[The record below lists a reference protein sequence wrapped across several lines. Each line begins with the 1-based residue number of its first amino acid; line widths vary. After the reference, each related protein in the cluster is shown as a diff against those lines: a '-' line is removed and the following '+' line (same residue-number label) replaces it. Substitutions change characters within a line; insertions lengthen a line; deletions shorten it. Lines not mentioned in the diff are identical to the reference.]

1 MAVNDK
7 QEPRVS
13 LFRQGLGWPGVSKL
27 RGPPAPAEELS
38 KRDSPF
44 LPWNVGTGPGP
55 GRGTPRH
62 YSVLNHGGGRH
73 LWDPPSRSAEDTR
86 EHREW
91 PEPLCQSLSEAPS
104 PMNPILASPC
114 WEVDSISLM

>member
-1 MAVNDK
+1 MAVNGK

-13 LFRQGLGWPGVSKL
+13 LFRQGLGWPGVSKP
-27 RGPPAPAEELS
+27 RGPPAPAEG
-38 KRDSPF
+38 SPRGI
-44 LPWNVGTGPGP
+44 LPSCPGTWGRALGLVG
-55 GRGTPRH
+55 GTPHH

>member
-1 MAVNDK
+1 MAVNGK
-7 QEPRVS
+7 QEPRVP
-13 LFRQGLGWPGVSKL
+13 LFRQGLGWPGVSKP
-27 RGPPAPAEELS
+27 RGPPAPAGGLS

-55 GRGTPRH
+55 GGGTPRH

-86 EHREW
+86 EHQEW